1 MIHYIHMHYVKQT
14 NLDNDD
20 KDLKNN
26 ENVEIETVFICEICT
41 RDFNDRASLWLHMR
55 ATHKELAAF
64 ACGVCLKICAD
75 NTQLQSHLYMYHGKS
90 KLLISEQRRYK
101 FFYGLLFL
109 YIIFMNLF
117 FIDYTFS
124 CFSVS

>member
-1 MIHYIHMHYVKQT
+1 MHYTYYVKQT

-101 FFYGLLFL
+101 FFYSL
-109 YIIFMNLF
+109 LF
-117 FIDYTFS
+117 FIYNVYEFAFHRLHFFMFL
-124 CFSVS
+124 CLVIY